1 MGVDV
6 GGSGLRVQSR
16 YAAGPGPVLTG
27 PGVRVGPDGID
38 VGALARD
45 ARELLDGAGVGE
57 PDVVVWGMR
66 GLLFLADRE
75 EVLREV
81 HSVVGGRRTVVA
93 SDAVTNLVG
102 AVGGLRQGAVVAAG
116 TGAVGFGS
124 DFGEHWNRVDGWG
137 HVLGDWGS
145 AARLGLE
152 GLGAALRWR
161 DGLPGGSAALLAD
174 GEERF
179 GPVDGW
185 PRLVMTS
192 PDAPHLLAAFA
203 PSVTEA
209 AAHDSVAGRLCASAG
224 AALGDALLA
233 AASGLA
239 EPVLVASGG
248 LLASRPVRAALDARL
263 GDAGSR
269 SVPGPGRGARRLA
282 PAGSA
287 PAGGGGGAGAS
298 GIPALHLSDAVRGA
312 TRIAV
317 SGQPICAADDE
328 GPRGQVPQGPSWWR
342 RMGDL
347 NPRGFYPNTISN
359 RAH

>member
-1 MGVDV
+1 MFHHHLYKPSLKDLRFIGGRDRVAAVSVIVGVDV

-45 ARELLDGAGVGE
+45 ARELLDGAGVAE

-116 TGAVGFGS
+116 TGAVAFGS

-203 PSVTEA
+203 PAVTEA

-239 EPVLVASGG
+239 EPILVASGG
-248 LLASRPVRAALDARL
+248 LLASRPVRVALDARL
-263 GDAGSR
+263 GDAGRALS
-269 SVPGPGRGARRLA
+269 LA
-282 PAGSA
+282 Q
-287 PAGGGGGAGAS
+287 GGALDGSLLLAQHLLEAGAVPEH
-298 GIPALHLSDAVRGA
+298 PAYLLS
-312 TRIAV
+312 T
-317 SGQPICAADDE
+317 
-328 GPRGQVPQGPSWWR
+328 
-342 RMGDL
+342 
-347 NPRGFYPNTISN
+347 
-359 RAH
+359 